1 MKFRMILFLVFML
14 LFNSLTGVYGQFGK
28 NKVQYKNFN
37 YYYIQ
42 SKHFDVYFTDGGERL
57 ASFAIVA
64 AESALTSIQ
73 KTFRYNINNRI
84 SIIVYNSHNDFQQ
97 TNVISEYLEEGIGGV
112 TELFKNR
119 VVVPFEGSYEQFRH
133 VIHHELVHAVMND
146 MFFGGS
152 LQSVISNNITL
163 SLPLWFMEGLA
174 EYESLEWDNHS
185 DMFMRDASIHQYLP
199 RINQLYGY
207 FAYRGGQSVFYFI
220 ANKYGKEK
228 IGDILNKIRS
238 QGNFE
243 SGMKAALG
251 FSVEELNEKWMKEQK
266 VLYWPDIEIRK
277 EPNEFAKQLTDHT
290 KDGGFYNTSPAISP
304 QGDLIA
310 FISNRD
316 DYFDVFLM
324 SAATGKIIK
333 KLIKGNTTA
342 NFEELHILTPGLC
355 WSPDGKKI
363 AIASKA
369 GESDAIFIVDINTGK
384 RERLDVRLDGIF
396 SVDWSPDGK
405 KIAFVGLVNHQS
417 DIFIFDLES
426 KELVNLT
433 NDIFSD
439 SDPYFSHDSKAVY
452 FSSDRGDYTELA
464 LREYFFDIINHNF
477 KQVDLYRIDLAT
489 RQIYRITDLPNSNE
503 TSVVASRDGNYL
515 YFVSDINGINNIFKI
530 DLSKISFDDVYSTL
544 VKSEEHMKPV
554 TNSLNGI
561 YQISLSADGK
571 RLAFSSMFKAAYN
584 IFVMTNPAEHNQ
596 DLVKLEPTKF
606 VQSLRESEL
615 NSQKSE
621 DKNENLTSLQN
632 FIHISYSD
640 SVLIKTGNVIDTS
653 NTFSD
658 VARQNFTNYIFN
670 DKFITRESPNRD
682 LLFLQDDRKDSLGN
696 FIVNKYKIN
705 FSPDIIYANAGFSTF
720 YGLLGTTVLA
730 FSDMLGDHQIV
741 GITSLNI
748 DLKNSDYGIAY
759 FYLPKRTDFTIQAFH
774 TARFLLQE
782 RNRYYY
788 LYRYRNYGA
797 YFSASYPI
805 TKFYR
810 IEGGLSWL
818 NVRRD
823 NLDIYEEPP
832 QLLSLV
838 IPTLSYVHDNSLWYY
853 TSPSRGTRYNFTIF
867 GVPALKKG
875 KFNFGTFTGDYR
887 TYFKFWKDY
896 SLTVRFSG
904 GYSFG
909 RNPQKFIIGG
919 TENWINYQFEENRI
933 PIESAE
939 DFLFLTPVLPMRGYN
954 YAQKLGTK
962 YALMNF
968 ELHFPLIKLL
978 VTSPLP
984 ILLQNIRGV
993 AFLDIGSAWTK
1004 NSEFRGTVRDI
1015 YGNVYTKDLLI
1026 GTGLG
1031 TRIFL
1036 FGFLLKLDFAW
1047 NYNLVNF
1054 SDTKFYLSLGYDL

>member
-1 MKFRMILFLVFML
+1 MKRRILLLLIFSLILGSTDVFA
-14 LFNSLTGVYGQFGK
+14 QFGK
-28 NKVQYKNFN
+28 NKVQYKKFN

-57 ASFAIVA
+57 ATFAIVA
-64 AESALTSIQ
+64 AESALVSIQ
-73 KTFRYNINNRI
+73 KTFKYNINNRI

-119 VVVPFEGSYEQFRH
+119 VVVPFEGSYDQFRH

-146 MFFGGS
+146 MFYGGS

-163 SLPLWFMEGLA
+163 SLPLWFMEGLS
-174 EYESLEWDNHS
+174 EFESLGWDTHS
-185 DMFMRDASIHQYLP
+185 DMFMRDASINQYLP
-199 RINQLYGY
+199 DINRLDGY
-207 FAYRGGQSVFYFI
+207 FAYRGGQSVFWFI
-220 ANKYGKEK
+220 ARKYGREK
-228 IGDILNKIRS
+228 IGDLLNRIRS
-238 QGNFE
+238 QGSFE
-243 SGMKAALG
+243 AGFKATFG
-251 FSVEELNEKWMKEQK
+251 FDIKELNEKWKKEQK

-324 SAATGKIIK
+324 SAIDGKIIK
-333 KLIKGNTTA
+333 KLVKGNTTA

-363 AIASKA
+363 ALSSKA
-369 GESDAIFIVDINTGK
+369 GASDAIFIIDVKTGK
-384 RERLDVRLDGIF
+384 HQKLDLKLDGIF

-405 KIAFVGLVNHQS
+405 KLAFVGLYKHQS
-417 DIFIFDLES
+417 DIYVYDLET
-426 KELVNLT
+426 KKLVNLT

-439 SDPYFSHDSKAVY
+439 SDPHFSHDSKAIY

-464 LREYFFDIINHNF
+464 SREYFLDIINHNYR
-477 KQVDLYRIDLAT
+477 QLDLYRIDIET
-489 RQIYRITDLPNSNE
+489 REIQRITDLPHSNE
-503 TSVVASRDGNYL
+503 TSVVASKDGKFL
-515 YFVSDINGINNIFKI
+515 YFVSDANGINNIYVKDISNVDFDVNYSVLIKSMD
-530 DLSKISFDDVYSTL
+530 DL
-544 VKSEEHMKPV
+544 KPI

-561 YQISLSADGK
+561 YQISLSDDGK

-584 IFVMTNPAEHNQ
+584 IFVMTNPIEQITDFNN
-596 DLVKLEPTKF
+596 LPLTKF
-606 VQSLRESEL
+606 AQSRLAP
-615 NSQKSE
+615 QKTKE
-621 DKNENLTSLQN
+621 DEETPLIIEPKERVEIT
-632 FIHISYSD
+632 YSD
-640 SVLIKTGNVIDTS
+640 SILIRTGNIVDTS

-658 VARQNFTNYIFN
+658 IARQNFTNYIFN
-670 DKFITRESPNRD
+670 EKFITRETTKND
-682 LLFLQDDRKDSLGN
+682 TTLFTYDRKDSLGN

-705 FSPDIIYANAGFSTF
+705 FSPDLVYANAGFSTF
-720 YGLLGTTVLA
+720 YGLLGTTILA
-730 FSDMLGDHQIV
+730 FSDMMGDHQII

-748 DLKNSDYGIAY
+748 DLKNSDYGLAY
-759 FYLPKRTDFTIQAFH
+759 FYLPERTDFSFQAFH
-774 TARFLLQE
+774 TARFLIQE
-782 RNRYYY
+782 RNRFYY

-797 YFSASYPI
+797 FFSASYPI
-805 TKFYR
+805 DKFYR
-810 IEGGLSWL
+810 VEGGFSWL

-832 QLLSLV
+832 QILSLL
-838 IPTLSYVHDNSLWYY
+838 IPSASFVHDNSLWEY
-853 TSPSRGTRYNFTIF
+853 TAPSRGTRYNFTIF
-867 GVPALKKG
+867 GVPPLKKNA
-875 KFNFGTFTGDYR
+875 FNFGTVTGDYR
-887 TYFKFWKDY
+887 TYFKFWKEY
-896 SLTVRFSG
+896 SLTLRLSG
-904 GYSFG
+904 GISLG
-909 RNPQKFIIGG
+909 RNPQKFMLGG

-939 DFLFLTPVLPMRGYN
+939 DFLFLTPVLPLRGYN
-954 YAQKLGTK
+954 YSQKLGTK
-962 YALMNF
+962 YALMNLEF
-968 ELHFPLIKLL
+968 HFPLIKLL

-984 ILLQNIRGV
+984 LLFQNIRGV
-993 AFLDIGSAWTK
+993 AFLDVGSAWTK
-1004 NSEFRGTVRDI
+1004 NSDFRGTVRDS

-1031 TRIFL
+1031 TRIFM
-1036 FGFLLKLDFAW
+1036 FGLLLKFDFAW

-1054 SDTKFYLSLGYDL
+1054 SDTKFYLSIGTDL